1 MRRRLLVILGTI
13 ATCMA
18 AFTATA
24 GACSIFHGET
34 QVPEALQKDL

>member
-24 GACSIFHGET
+24 GACTLLHGET